1 MVLGKDALETQTLF
15 LKNEY
20 KDIELVSE
28 QRSMITSITQSSKAA
43 LKAISTYFAKGY
55 GTDTN
60 KTQNASKLLSAGFEV
75 DKNIVG
81 HFASG
86 KTSTIDDMNS
96 AKLNDKEV
104 IEVLDTHK
112 HGREYHNRIGKIGLE
127 INMEYSYMSTII
139 RKLFDK
145 TFNYSG
151 KVLSL
156 EPREVYAFVINNTDK
171 LRCVAREAMAMP
183 FEQMEIKGQTVSK
196 SIFRIPQS
204 CLFTFDSTA
213 KTQLV
218 MNKNAYQNYLSSAE
232 PHSSSERKFEKFCE
246 RSNSVEWLYKNG
258 KKGNKYLSIVYQD
271 NGEKQKNF
279 YPDYIIGVN
288 GEIWIVE
295 TKGGF
300 DRTGNSQDIDIYTE
314 KSSTC

>member
-1 MVLGKDALETQTLF
+1 
-15 LKNEY
+15 
-20 KDIELVSE
+20 
-28 QRSMITSITQSSKAA
+28 
-43 LKAISTYFAKGY
+43 
-55 GTDTN
+55 
-60 KTQNASKLLSAGFEV
+60 
-75 DKNIVG
+75 
-81 HFASG
+81 
-86 KTSTIDDMNS
+86 
-96 AKLNDKEV
+96 
-104 IEVLDTHK
+104 
-112 HGREYHNRIGKIGLE
+112 
-127 INMEYSYMSTII
+127 MSTII

-171 LRCVAREAMAMP
+171 LRYVAREAMAMP